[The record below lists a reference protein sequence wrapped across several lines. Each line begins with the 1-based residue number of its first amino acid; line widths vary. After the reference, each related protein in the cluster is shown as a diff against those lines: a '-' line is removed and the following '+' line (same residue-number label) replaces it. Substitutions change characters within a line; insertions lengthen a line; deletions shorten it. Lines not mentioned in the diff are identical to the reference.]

1 MVTDEGNARRRE
13 ILATANRRTLDSSA
27 IFAELNFDDRKDG
40 EGKDGKL
47 DAKELDRRRR
57 LVHSALAHKLHE
69 EAGRKLNDS
78 RIMQSLAPVTS
89 GVIDAILPNG
99 QMVAFPE
106 NNFEMMTGTG
116 AKGSK
121 VNMSQICCLLGQ
133 QQLEGQRVPV
143 MASGKTLPCFQPLE
157 TDARAGGYIADRFL
171 TGIRPQ
177 EYFFHCM
184 SGREGLV
191 DTAVK
196 TSRSG
201 YLQRCLVKHL
211 ESLTVAYDRTVRD
224 NDGGIHQ
231 FLYGEDGIDPVKQL
245 GLRWLSHLADNSQAT
260 LKSLNPTTLDKMDRT
275 AVKEH
280 KKKVQKIAKSKGVS
294 YHEAR
299 RELPPLTNLGYADSH
314 LGFVS
319 ENFEDFVDSYIA
331 KYKDLPSSPSLLRGG
346 GDAAFKQLAYFKYA
360 KAMAQPGEPVGATAA
375 QSVGEPSTQ
384 MTLNTFHSA
393 GQGNATAGIPR
404 LRELI
409 MTASK
414 KPANPQMTLSL
425 DRSKIDSV
433 AKSKELAENIAQQ
446 LSRVCVSEFVNS
458 VEVADTIVAV
468 SSDVG
473 YMREYRLKVFTEPET
488 MLTVK
493 LRKCTAALAALPS
506 ILESTFTLQILGNM
520 EKELSKDGKGKGL
533 DIIAGAT
540 ERGGKGEEEEEEEEG
555 KGKSKKGAESS
566 GESSDEEDDESEDDG
581 DAKRGHKKST
591 KGFSEADKADKK
603 AVKKGSKAAAAA
615 KGALKDV
622 DDAMEEEEETEG
634 AGSITLVKMTARESD
649 KLNGAK
655 DRYHVKTSFK
665 TEGKGGKGVFEMTVR
680 VSATR
685 KRIMMV
691 ALIESVAEKCVVQ
704 ELPGILHTH
713 VIDPPKKEGSDKNYS
728 IMTEGANLDLFTLWQ
743 VNRQKNVNGALDLT
757 RVSCNDISQIRRV
770 LGCVFVSA
778 SLPLSFSFSFSLAR
792 LLSLLLSICLAL
804 VLALFSLPF
813 SLCHSLAVSV
823 ALVPALASAGSPS
836 FCSSASFNLS
846 RPRGFCIS
854 FERPTQPRSSYK
866 QYIYCLCLP
875 LSLSRLLTCSLSR
888 LLAFTLAHSPTHI
901 SRRQSGGGTEDIV

>member
-1 MVTDEGNARRRE
+1 MQVGLTDHAMLAQVHRAFTCGVYDLMVTDDGNAKRRE

-27 IFAELNFDDRKDG
+27 NFAELNFDGDKDG
-40 EGKDGKL
+40 KGAEGKL

-69 EAGRKLNDS
+69 EKGRKLNDS

-89 GVIDAILPNG
+89 GVIDAILPKG

-143 MASGKTLPCFQPLE
+143 MASGKTLPCFTALE

-245 GLRWLSHLADNSQAT
+245 GLKWLSHLADNSAAT
-260 LKSLNPTTLDKMDRT
+260 LKTIHESTLDKMDRK
-275 AVKEH
+275 AVKDH
-280 KKKVQKIAKSKGVS
+280 QKQVRKIAKSKGIS
-294 YHEAR
+294 YQQAR
-299 RELPPLTNLGYADSH
+299 RDLPPLTSIGYADTH

-319 ENFEDFVDSYIA
+319 ENFEDFVDGYIA
-331 KYKDLPSSPSLLRGG
+331 KYKDLPTSPALLRGG
-346 GDAAFKQLAYFKYA
+346 GDAAFKQLAFFKYA

-375 QSVGEPSTQ
+375 QSIGEPSTQ

-414 KPANPQMTLSL
+414 KPANPTMTLPL

-433 AKSKELAENIAQQ
+433 AQSKELAETVAQQ
-446 LSRVCVSEFVNS
+446 LSRVCISDFLNS
-458 VEVADTIVAV
+458 VEVADTIVPV

-473 YMREYRLKVFTEPET
+473 YMREYKIQVFLEPEH
-488 MLTVK
+488 MLTAN
-493 LRKCTAALAALPS
+493 LRKCTAARNALPGILETTFTFQALAAV
-506 ILESTFTLQILGNM
+506 
-520 EKELSKDGKGKGL
+520 EKEAAKESKGKGL
-533 DIIAGAT
+533 DIVAGAG
-540 ERGGKGEEEEEEEEG
+540 ERAGKGEEEEEEEARG
-555 KGKSKKGAESS
+555 KGKGEEDS
-566 GESSDEEDDESEDDG
+566 GESSDEEDASEDEG
-581 DAKRGHKKST
+581 DAKKEHKKSV
-591 KGFSEADKADKK
+591 KGFLEADKADRK
-603 AVKKGSKAAAAA
+603 AVKKGSKAAATANA
-615 KGALKDV
+615 MLQDDDQD
-622 DDAMEEEEETEG
+622 DDAMDEDEASG
-634 AGSITLVKMTARESD
+634 ADDSITLVKATPRELD
-649 KLNGAK
+649 KLKALTDK
-655 DRYHVKTSFK
+655 YRAKTSYE
-665 TEGKGGKGVFEMTVR
+665 TEGQGGKGVFVVTLR
-680 VSATR
+680 VPASR
-685 KRIMMV
+685 RRIMMV
-691 ALIESVAEKCVVQ
+691 ALIEGVAAKCVVQ
-704 ELPGILHTH
+704 ELPGVLQTH
-713 VIDPPKKEGSDKNYS
+713 VVEPSKKEGMDKNFS
-728 IMTEGANLDLFTLWQ
+728 IVTEGANLDLFTLWQ
-743 VNRQKNVNGALDLT
+743 VNRQKNIKGALDLT
-757 RVSCNDISQIRRV
+757 RVTCNDISQIRRT
-770 LGCVFVSA
+770 LGSH
-778 SLPLSFSFSFSLAR
+778 LLA
-792 LLSLLLSICLAL
+792 LCSSCLSLLAAILPALSLCLAL
-804 VLALFSLPF
+804 
-813 SLCHSLAVSV
+813 
-823 ALVPALASAGSPS
+823 
-836 FCSSASFNLS
+836 
-846 RPRGFCIS
+846 
-854 FERPTQPRSSYK
+854 
-866 QYIYCLCLP
+866 
-875 LSLSRLLTCSLSR
+875 
-888 LLAFTLAHSPTHI
+888 
-901 SRRQSGGGTEDIV
+901 